1 MSEIEKPIAD
11 TTKAGNSQKLTGKH
25 SIIDWERKT
34 IIHKYSVELVDS
46 DGDSLLE
53 MGSGNVLLEEADF
66 DLWIN
71 QEMKDATLESIEAQY
86 LEAQQEAQPVE

>member
-25 SIIDWERKT
+25 TIIDWERKT
-34 IIHKYSVELVDS
+34 ILHKYNVELVDS
-46 DGDSLLE
+46 DGDFLME

-66 DLWIN
+66 NLWIN
-71 QEMKDATLESIEAQY
+71 QAMKDATLESIEAQY
-86 LEAQQEAQPVE
+86 IQAQAENI